1 MEDVNEKSTYA
12 VKLSFKDE
20 NGVAVIPDSLT
31 YRLDD
36 EASGAEIIEDTVVTP
51 VSSTYYNVVISS
63 ASNSI
68 LNDDKKFEI
77 KVLSAKFVYATDKVG
92 TADYKYKVLNLKY
105 LS

>member
-1 MEDVNEKSTYA
+1 MEEVNEKSTYV

-20 NGVAVIPDSLT
+20 NGVAVTPDSLT

-36 EASGAEIIEDTVVTP
+36 ESSGEEIIEDTVVVPGT
-51 VSSTYYNVVISS
+51 TYYNLTISS
-63 ASNSI
+63 DSNSI

-77 KVLSAKFVYATDKVG
+77 KVLSASFTYSTTKVG
-92 TADYKYKVLNLKY
+92 TAEHKYKVLNLKY